1 MRGFLKTA
9 LALASFIV
17 CLLLSAVASAD
28 ELAGLW
34 TLTIDTPR
42 GVQHPSLVINQ
53 DGDGY
58 SGVYNS
64 LRGPID
70 IETISSDGD
79 SFIFPLVITVPIGD
93 IEVNYSGTISGD
105 DMTGTVSSPRGEVP
119 FTATRE
125 SP

>member
-17 CLLLSAVASAD
+17 CPLLSAVASAD

-53 DGDGY
+53 DGDGS
-58 SGVYNS
+58 SGVTTS